1 MMKAQDSN
9 LDPNLTELALDRAFA
24 DLDRNA
30 PANEVVA
37 ELRGIEATCSGLS
50 RARLLHAR
58 GLAMNRLG
66 FPSEALGDLHEAA
79 RLFDEHDR
87 RGEVARVWRS
97 IAQVH
102 SWRGDGREAAFALLR
117 VVAEEG
123 KQLKNIALALL
134 DAGRLELEVGRPR
147 DADILFRRGL
157 EIGAD
162 IVSPGE
168 RRGGQL
174 YRSHAL
180 MALGDLSGAKAILS
194 EIELSAASH
203 RMRHLVAMQR
213 ARVAIRE
220 HDLSA
225 ARVYL
230 DEANELAPVQPD
242 SFGRIEQKQVQAEL
256 AFADGNPAAA
266 LDLMRAVI
274 ARYAADDLAGREVV
288 ARLFEARTLDLL
300 ERGEEADR
308 TLAAALRR
316 AVARGL
322 SGYADEIRAQLALR
336 GRPQNAQPPALEQ
349 GLPEL
354 SSTGRF
360 VRRRPLGVGGYGSVS
375 RAYDLELGKEIVLKR
390 LELASIYDPELRAGR
405 LEAARTEIAAA
416 SRIRHPGVG
425 QVFGLLI
432 EPDGEVLLVRELVEG
447 PTLREAMAG
456 SLHAAEKLGI
466 MTHIAHCLAAIHAA
480 SVVHRDLKP
489 ENVVLRNGLMPVIID
504 FGVSAIGRAKATSE
518 GANTQ
523 AYAAPEQLAG
533 RAVDAGADLYAFG
546 SICYELF
553 LATLPERPSAGI
565 RGFLASKERSNRIRA
580 AMRESG
586 APEGVA
592 EVVTRLLA
600 GHRRDRPR
608 KARDVALALQALT
621 G

>member
-1 MMKAQDSN
+1 MTAQDSN
-9 LDPNLTELALDRAFA
+9 FDQNLAELTLDRAFA

-30 PANEVVA
+30 PAEAVVA
-37 ELRGIEATCSGLS
+37 QLRVIEAACSGMS

-79 RLFDEHDR
+79 RLFDDHEQ
-87 RGEVARVWRS
+87 RGDVARVWRS
-97 IAQVH
+97 IARVH
-102 SWRGDGREAAFALLR
+102 SWRGEGREAAFALLR

-123 KQLKNIALALL
+123 KQIRNIALALL
-134 DAGRLELEVGRPR
+134 DAGRLELEIGRPH
-147 DADILFRRGL
+147 DADVLLRRGL
-157 EIGAD
+157 EIGAE
-162 IVSPGE
+162 IVSAGE
-168 RRGGQL
+168 RRAGQL
-174 YRSHAL
+174 NRSQAL
-180 MALGDLSGAKAILS
+180 MATGDIAGAKAVLS
-194 EIELSAASH
+194 EIDLSAASG
-203 RMRHLVAMQR
+203 RMRHLVAMQQ

-220 HDLSA
+220 HDLSS
-225 ARVYL
+225 ARAFIG
-230 DEANELAPVQPD
+230 EANDLAPSQSD

-288 ARLFEARTLDLL
+288 ARLFEARALDILD
-300 ERGEEADR
+300 RDEEADR

-316 AVARGL
+316 AVSRGL
-322 SGYADEIRAQLALR
+322 AGYADEIRAQLALR
-336 GRPQNAQPPALEQ
+336 GRPQNAQPPVLEQ
-349 GLPEL
+349 AEPDLG
-354 SSTGRF
+354 STGRF
-360 VRRRPLGVGGYGSVS
+360 VRRRPLGVGGFGSVS
-375 RAYDLELGKEIVLKR
+375 RAYDLELGKEVVLKR
-390 LELASIYDPELRAGR
+390 LELASIYDPELRASR
-405 LEAARTEIAAA
+405 LEAARMEIAAA

-425 QVFGLLI
+425 QVFGLLT
-432 EPDGEVLLVRELVEG
+432 EPDGETLLVRELVEG

-504 FGVSAIGRAKATSE
+504 FGVSAIGQPSAAGE

-553 LATLPERPSAGI
+553 LGSLPDRPIAGI
-565 RGFLASKERSNRIRA
+565 RGFLASKERAHRIRE
-580 AMRESG
+580 AMREAG
-586 APEGVA
+586 APDGVA
-592 EVVTRLLA
+592 EIVARLLA
-600 GHRRDRPR
+600 SSRRDRPR
-608 KARDVALALQALT
+608 KARDVALTLQALT
-621 G
+621 D